1 MFEKTIFRIF
11 LTCLVGCAS
20 LVLTFV
26 WTGGPPA
33 PIYFQIAATFFI
45 VGLGSFLIW
54 FSRVLY
60 SLRDFLCELR
70 SVR

>member
-11 LTCLVGCAS
+11 LICLVGCAS

-26 WTGGPPA
+26 WRGVPPA
-33 PIYFQIAATFFI
+33 QIYFQIAATLFV

-54 FSRVLY
+54 FSTMLY
-60 SLRDFLCELR
+60 SLRSSLR
-70 SVR
+70 D